1 MFLILK
7 MSLARCPHCGTRHVV
22 KYDFTKRTWVFKEIG
37 KTNVKVQRY
46 ICKRCKKP
54 FKLI

>member
-1 MFLILK
+1 